1 MTTPTAAP
9 TLFDDEPTPHTPPTP
24 AARDRPEP
32 VYGLRPAPARLIAAH
47 DPDIHDGDHRPPLY
61 LVVTCCPYCEH
72 QHVHPAGHVGE
83 PRLCPRNSRC
93 IGQTNG
99 AYYFPAVTA

>member
-1 MTTPTAAP
+1 MTTAAAP
-9 TLFDDEPTPHTPPTP
+9 TLFDDEPTPTAPAP
-24 AARDRPEP
+24 AARDRPEG
-32 VYGLRPAPARLIAAH
+32 VYGLRGAEARLIAAH
-47 DPDIHDGDHRPPLY
+47 DSDPHHPEGRPKLY

-72 QHVHPAGHVGE
+72 QHIHPAGHVGA

-99 AYYFPAVTA
+99 AYYFPAVDQ

>member
-1 MTTPTAAP
+1 MTTTATP
-9 TLFDDEPTPHTPPTP
+9 TLFDDEPPTVPTP
-24 AARDRPEP
+24 SPRKPERPEG
-32 VYGLRPAPARLIAAH
+32 VYGLRPAEARLIAAH
-47 DPDIHDGDHRPPLY
+47 DPDIHDADHRPSLY
-61 LVVTCCPYCEH
+61 LVVTHCPYCEH
-72 QHVHPAGHVGE
+72 QHIHPAGHVGE

>member
-1 MTTPTAAP
+1 MTTTAAP
-9 TLFDDEPTPHTPPTP
+9 TLFDDEPPTDPAPKPKTPQ
-24 AARDRPEP
+24 RPEG
-32 VYGLRPAPARLIAAH
+32 VYGLRPAEARLITAR
-47 DPDIHDGDHRPPLY
+47 DGDPHDAERRPLLY
-61 LVVTCCPYCEH
+61 LVVTHCPYCEH
-72 QHVHPAGHVGE
+72 QHIHPAGHAGE